1 MPIVNKT
8 TLKSYFQTDDIPTES
23 NFVDFI
29 DTIFNGFSEMPKF
42 LMLQVSQIGVS
53 NPTTSESI
61 NQIGGFNI
69 NYISTGTYTMNFNQV
84 IGDARNIYLSI
95 IPNND
100 ELNANY
106 TIKLTDNYTI
116 TITTRDAESGSLI
129 NDVLA
134 NTPVCIMV
142 VAPQ

>member
-69 NYISTGTYTMNFNQV
+69 NYISTGTYTMNFSQA
-84 IGDARNIYLSI
+84 IGNADKIYLSI